1 MYKLTLI
8 LIFTLLCIQ
17 PVTALAEEPHDTA
30 KTDNEKTYY
39 LDEIVTSA
47 SRVPQLLK
55 FTPSSVTVITEDRIK
70 AKNPQDVGDVIEDAA
85 GVKVERYGSLGSTT
99 TVHIRGLLSSHVL
112 VMVDGRPVNA
122 PSLGI
127 ADLSWLSVENIEKV
141 EIVRGPGSAQHGS
154 SAVAGVVNIITKS
167 PPEKLTASSSLS
179 YGTWN
184 TLIAAI
190 ESGTTLN
197 NLGLLINSNIKKSD
211 GHRDNS
217 KHNSSDI
224 NLKVKYD
231 INNDM
236 SLALSSGYYHSETEL
251 PGVKP
256 AEDITKRTA
265 SQNIL
270 GNDQVSSLFD
280 FSESDRFHLSS
291 SIDVKKL
298 KIDTFVNYWIDDSH
312 MESIS
317 SGSRRIQDDI
327 FKTTVLGGDAQY
339 SIDVINNNL
348 LTGGVSFKKD
358 IFDVETS
365 VINTSTETKT
375 ESSREPDRNTWAVFI
390 EDELTIDPLTIVLGG
405 RWDNPDDFD
414 SQTSLK
420 ANMLLAIGDNT
431 NVRASYGNSFKAPT
445 LNDLYWPSDD
455 GAQGNPDL
463 TPEKGTTYEIGVE
476 QIFNNSTIV
485 RASVFRQEIENMI
498 AWAPTGPLGPWGNKW
513 QPDNL
518 NDAEI
523 TGIEFEGRVE
533 IIDDLNVFVSYTYLD
548 GEQKNEELVNALTN
562 GLAEKTRTLAYL
574 PEHNLDMG
582 LIYNNVLNLS
592 GLSINVDTQYVSD
605 IYQYFQNWDA
615 WPDVTMDTKKMD
627 SYWLT
632 NVKVSK
638 KCGNTEVFLA
648 SNNLFDKDYAI
659 QYGRSIDDGDYPMP
673 GRSITGGIKVS
684 F

>member
-1 MYKLTLI
+1 M
-8 LIFTLLCIQ
+8 
-17 PVTALAEEPHDTA
+17 AAAEG
-30 KTDNEKTYY
+30 TDEADKGNTEKTYY

-47 SRVPQLLK
+47 TRVPQLLK
-55 FTPSSVTVITEDRIK
+55 YTPSSVTVITEDRIK
-70 AKNPQDVGDVIEDAA
+70 AKNPKDVGDVIEDAA

-122 PSLGI
+122 PSQGI

-179 YGTWN
+179 YGTWD
-184 TLIAAI
+184 TLIAAV
-190 ESGTTLN
+190 ETGTTIN
-197 NLGLLINSNIKKSD
+197 NLGYFINANVKRSD
-211 GHRDNS
+211 GHRDNNE
-217 KHNSSDI
+217 HNSSDI
-224 NLKVKYD
+224 NLKVTYD
-231 INNDM
+231 INTDM
-236 SLALSSGYYHSETEL
+236 SLVLSSGYYHSETGL

-256 AEDITKRTA
+256 VEDITNRTA
-265 SQNIL
+265 SQNTL
-270 GNDQVSSLFD
+270 GNDRVSSLFD
-280 FSESDRFHLSS
+280 FSESDRFHLTASL
-291 SIDVKKL
+291 DLKNL
-298 KIDTFVNYWIDDSH
+298 KIGTFVNYWIDDSH
-312 MESIS
+312 LESII
-317 SGSRRIQDDI
+317 SGSRQIQDDI

-365 VINTSTETKT
+365 VIDTSTETKT
-375 ESSREPDRNTWAVFI
+375 ESSREPDRNTLALFI
-390 EDELTIDPLTIVLGG
+390 EDELTIDPLIIVLGA
-405 RWDNPDDFD
+405 RWDDPDDFD

-420 ANMLLAIGDNT
+420 ASALLAIGENT
-431 NVRASYGNSFKAPT
+431 TIRASYGNSFKAPT
-445 LNDLYWPSDD
+445 LNDLYWPEDD
-455 GAQGNPDL
+455 GARGNPDL
-463 TPEKGTTYEIGVE
+463 TPEKGTTYEVGVE
-476 QIFNNSTIV
+476 QTFNNSTII
-485 RASVFRQEIENMI
+485 RAAVFRQEIENMI

-523 TGIEFEGRVE
+523 TGVEFEGRVE
-533 IIDDLNVFVSYTYLD
+533 IIDDLDVFVSYTYLD
-548 GEQKNEELVNALTN
+548 GEQKNEELVNAITN
-562 GLAEKTRTLAYL
+562 DLKEKTRTLAYL
-574 PEHNLDMG
+574 PEHKLDMG
-582 LIYNNVLNLS
+582 LTYNNFLNVS

-632 NVKVSK
+632 NMKVSQK
-638 KCGNTEVFLA
+638 IGNSEVFLA
-648 SNNLFDKDYAI
+648 SNNLFDTDYAI
-659 QYGRSIDDGDYPMP
+659 QFGRTIDDGDYPMP

>member
-1 MYKLTLI
+1 MMYKLTLI
-8 LIFTLLCIQ
+8 LILLCMT
-17 PVTALAEEPHDTA
+17 PMASAEKTFEADKGDT
-30 KTDNEKTYY
+30 EKTYY

-55 FTPSSVTVITEDRIK
+55 YTPSSVTVITEDRIK
-70 AKNPQDVGDVIEDAA
+70 AKNPKDVGDVIEDAA

-122 PSLGI
+122 PSQGI

-179 YGTWN
+179 YGTWD
-184 TLIAAI
+184 TLIAAV
-190 ESGTTLN
+190 ETGTSIN
-197 NLGLLINSNIKKSD
+197 NLGYFINANVKRSD
-211 GHRDNS
+211 GHRDNNE
-217 KHNSSDI
+217 HNSSDF
-224 NLKVKYD
+224 NLKVTYD
-231 INNDM
+231 MNTDM
-236 SLALSSGYYHSETEL
+236 SLSLSSGYYHSKTEL

-265 SQNIL
+265 SQNTL
-270 GNDQVSSLFD
+270 GNNQVSSLFD
-280 FSESDRFHLSS
+280 FSESDRFHLTASL
-291 SIDVKKL
+291 DVKNL
-298 KIDTFVNYWIDDSH
+298 IIGAYVNYWIDDSH
-312 MESIS
+312 MESII
-317 SGSRRIQDDI
+317 SGSRQIQDDI

-339 SIDVINNNL
+339 SIDIINNNL
-348 LTGGVSFKKD
+348 FTTGISFKKD

-365 VINTSTETKT
+365 VIDTSTENKT
-375 ESSREPDRNTWAVFI
+375 GSSREPDRNTLALFI
-390 EDELTIDPLTIVLGG
+390 EDELVIDPVTVVLGA

-414 SQTSLK
+414 SQISLK
-420 ANMLLAIGDNT
+420 ASILLAIGDST

-445 LNDLYWPSDD
+445 LNDLYWPEDD
-455 GAQGNPDL
+455 GAKGNPDL
-463 TPEKGTTYEIGVE
+463 TPEKGKTYEIGVE

-498 AWAPTGPLGPWGNKW
+498 AWAPTGPMGPWGNKW

-523 TGIEFEGRVE
+523 TGVEFEGRVE
-533 IIDDLNVFVSYTYLD
+533 IVADLNVFVSYTYLD

-562 GLAEKTRTLAYL
+562 ELEEKTRILAYL
-574 PEHNLDMG
+574 PEHKLDIG
-582 LIYNNVLNLS
+582 LTYNNVLNVS
-592 GLSINVDTQYVSD
+592 DLSINVDTQYVSD
-605 IYQYFQNWDA
+605 IYQYFQNWSA
-615 WPDVTMDTKKMD
+615 WPDVTMDTKKMH

-648 SNNLFDKDYAI
+648 SNNLFDTDYAI
-659 QYGRSIDDGDYPMP
+659 QFGRSIDDGDYPMP
-673 GRSITGGIKVS
+673 GRSITGGIKVT